1 MNTNR
6 RINLIGILLTVA
18 FIGLLAY
25 WLNDIGVV
33 RLSIGIPT
41 AIPSVRVLGQ
51 PVSSPAPQVQQLKRS
66 DLTATFQALDATIA
80 TGQASWAT
88 TSAKIDIALATLQ
101 PSPVPNYIPVTSTPE
116 PPGPAVV
123 ARVNGATVTPS
134 EAQDYFAE
142 VLADGKP
149 VRKLLYTDCVVIGPI
164 DEANACELA
173 NTVQMDCDL
182 RWVELVPPDG
192 MGVVVSTTDTCT
204 PGSLPTR

>member
-6 RINLIGILLTVA
+6 RINMLGILLTIT

-33 RLSIGIPT
+33 HLSVGMPT
-41 AIPSVRVLGQ
+41 ALPSVRVLGQ
-51 PVSSPAPQVQQLKRS
+51 PVSSPAPKVQQLQQS
-66 DLTATFQALDATIA
+66 ELTATFQALDATIA
-80 TGQASWAT
+80 AGRASWAT
-88 TSAKIDIALATLQ
+88 TSAKIDVALATPQ
-101 PSPVPNYIPVTSTPE
+101 PSPVPNFIPVTSTPE
-116 PPGPAVV
+116 PPGTAIVL
-123 ARVNGATVTPS
+123 RVNGATVTPS

-142 VLADGKP
+142 VMAEGTAQ
-149 VRKLLYTDCVVIGPI
+149 RKVLYTDCVLIGPI

-182 RWVELVPPDG
+182 RWVGAVPPDG